1 MGFLQRLLAVAQP
14 EAEELPF
21 EPLVRRR
28 RIRSGEQCSFSMP
41 SVSRHTIRRV
51 QPLNWN
57 DIHLLVDYLRQD
69 DISVFRLAFPA
80 PDLSARMLDF
90 LCGAAL
96 IQRAGLYRIASE
108 TYLFTPAGVV
118 VDEAFLRQLE
128 AAGVYT
134 RDSQI
139 QRQRLA

>member
-1 MGFLQRLLAVAQP
+1 MGFLQRLLAVARP
-14 EAEELPF
+14 EPEELPF

-28 RIRSGEQCSFSMP
+28 RIRSGEHCRLFMS
-41 SVSRHTIRRV
+41 SVSRHTIRRI

-57 DIHLLVDYLRQD
+57 DVQLLVDYLRQD
-69 DISVFRLAFPA
+69 DVSVFRLVFPA

-108 TYLFTPAGVV
+108 TYLLTPAGVV